1 MYLLVGRTCK
11 LTVGKRQ
18 VSATI
23 WLQMAYTS
31 QSRNGSK
38 YCCRKLT
45 MSKIHDLKTQYTV
58 LAQGSIELKGTQEFK
73 NAVSDLFYTSINT
86 LHYFIRQAV

>member
-1 MYLLVGRTCK
+1 
-11 LTVGKRQ
+11 
-18 VSATI
+18 
-23 WLQMAYTS
+23 
-31 QSRNGSK
+31 
-38 YCCRKLT
+38 
-45 MSKIHDLKTQYTV
+45 MSKRHDLKTQYTV